1 MSQATT
7 ATVSSIDRYL
17 FPVAT
22 QARTD
27 EEFWEMFK
35 GLIRKSRFQE
45 TEGLNTSTSMK
56 TDWSELFVGSTALIR
71 VQEERIREELE
82 VLFLSYDNEDFEDG
96 MGNDFVK
103 ELKFY
108 ILRYVNKAVHAIANI
123 IARRHTNPQVI
134 SEALRWL
141 GGMSHP
147 ESYQSRLFL
156 LEKSLYNPS
165 RWIRDGAALGLA
177 SMNDVH
183 AIPYLH
189 EAIKREKI
197 QDLQEDLQTIL
208 IRLERLL

>member
-45 TEGLNTSTSMK
+45 TEVLNTSTSMK

-71 VQEERIREELE
+71 VQEERTREELE
-82 VLFLSYDNEDFEDG
+82 VLFLSYAYEDFEDG
-96 MGNDFVK
+96 MENDFIK
-103 ELKFY
+103 RLRFC
-108 ILRYVNKAVHAIANI
+108 ILRHGIKAVHAIAKI
-123 IARRHTNPQVI
+123 IVGRRANPQVI

-141 GGMSHP
+141 GCISHP

-156 LEKSLYNPS
+156 LEQSLGDPS